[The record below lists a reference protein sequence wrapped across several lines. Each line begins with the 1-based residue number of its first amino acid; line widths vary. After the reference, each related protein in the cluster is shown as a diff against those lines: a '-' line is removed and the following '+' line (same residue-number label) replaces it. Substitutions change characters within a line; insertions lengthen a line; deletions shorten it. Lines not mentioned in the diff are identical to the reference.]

1 MNDLA
6 LSLTKI
12 NRSVQLRYFTL
23 CCLFIF
29 AIFPDTSWSQEK
41 KEIVYRASA
50 SDLEVLNQY
59 SLPQFSFD
67 SVFSSQFFDDVINVL
82 QRDGYLLAGVDSVRA
97 KNKSIIAYMSVGAK
111 FTWATLKPGNIDE
124 AILNSI
130 GFKERFYKNKPF
142 KYEEVT
148 KLLDRIIEYSEN
160 NGFPFASVKFD
171 SISIEDRHVKASINY
186 QSGPFITFDTVE
198 LEGNSKTKALFLS
211 NYLRIKPG
219 FPYEEKKVG
228 QATARLKRLPYIKIS
243 EAPYVSFQLKQGTP
257 HIHLTDVKANQV
269 DGIIGLL
276 PNEGNGGKPL
286 ITGQF
291 DLLLQNMFGSG
302 KAVSLNWQRTQINS
316 QNLDVRYS
324 HPNLLKSPINV
335 EAGFS
340 LLKEDTLFI
349 NRNLS
354 LSLSM
359 LAGKH
364 SNISVFTDIKVA
376 RTIADTGLE
385 IPSVG
390 ESRYADFNLNQYGIG
405 YDYSNINNPLIPTKG
420 LNFDIK
426 AAVGNKK
433 FPEGKGS
440 PMDSLNLSY
449 VQYNL
454 EARADYYFPVSKRFV
469 IKSRFLAGSI
479 ISDQLF
485 YNDLYRIGGLK
496 TIRGFVENEFFV
508 SDFAIGTV
516 EGQYYLDNESYMFLF
531 YDQGYIYTNINQKI
545 EEFPAGLG
553 AGLTFTT
560 NAGAFSFVYALGR
573 TSVQA
578 FNVNFSKIH
587 FGYITRF

>member
-1 MNDLA
+1 MLLNLILDPG
-6 LSLTKI
+6 
-12 NRSVQLRYFTL
+12 QLRYFIFGCVL
-23 CCLFIF
+23 VFI
-29 AIFPDTSWSQEK
+29 AFPKASLSQTK
-41 KEIVYRASA
+41 KEIIYKGSA

-67 SVFSSQFFDDVINVL
+67 SIFDAHFFAEAIKVL
-82 QRDGYLLAGVDSVRA
+82 QNEGYLLAGVDSVA
-97 KNKSIIAYMSVGAK
+97 HKDNSVIAYISVGTK
-111 FTWATLKPGNIDE
+111 FSWATLKPGNVDE

-130 GFKERFYKNKPF
+130 GFKERFYRDKAF
-142 KYEEVT
+142 RYEEVNRI
-148 KLLDRIIEYSEN
+148 LNRIIEYSEN

-171 SISIEDRHVKASINY
+171 SVSIEDRHIMATINY
-186 QSGPFITFDTVE
+186 QSGPFITFDTVKP
-198 LEGNSKTKALFLS
+198 EGNSKTKALFLS

-219 FPYEEKKVG
+219 SPYEEKKVE
-228 QATARLKRLPYIKIS
+228 QATAKLKRLPYVKVS
-243 EAPYVSFQLKQGTP
+243 ESPYVTFQLKKGTP

-276 PNEGNGGKPL
+276 PNEGDGAKPL

-291 DLLLQNMFGSG
+291 DLLLQNMFGMG

-324 HPNLLKSPINV
+324 HPNFLKSPINV

-349 NRNLS
+349 NRNFS
-354 LSLSM
+354 LSLSI
-359 LAGKH
+359 LAGKY
-364 SNISVFTDIKVA
+364 SNIEVFTDIKVG
-376 RTIADTGLE
+376 RIIGEIDLENPLGTDTQF
-385 IPSVG
+385 
-390 ESRYADFNLNQYGIG
+390 ADFNLNQYGIG
-405 YDYSNINNPLIPTKG
+405 YDYSNIKDPLIPTKG
-420 LNFDIK
+420 LVFDVE

-433 FPEGKGS
+433 FPEGNVNLS
-440 PMDSLNLSY
+440 DSLNGSD

-454 EARADYYFPVSKRFV
+454 EASLDYFYPVSKRFV
-469 IKSRFLAGSI
+469 IKSRFLAGSV

-516 EGQYYLDNESYMFLF
+516 EAQYYLDNESYMFLF
-531 YDQGYIYTNINQKI
+531 YDQGYIYTNIDQRV
-545 EEFPAGLG
+545 EDFPAGLG

-573 TSVQA
+573 TSAQS